1 MGRGVTIRKRNPH
14 ANRCGCGCLTQADLM
29 IRRSHCLYSGFA
41 DCGSFQISALATA
54 LSFSGGRSPFGMGR
68 PLSSAHT
75 LPSELS
81 PNLASLASPL
91 LEELTDSGW

>member
-1 MGRGVTIRKRNPH
+1 
-14 ANRCGCGCLTQADLM
+14 M

-41 DCGSFQISALATA
+41 DCGSFQISALETP
-54 LSFSGGRSPFGMGR
+54 LSFSCGHSPLGMGR
-68 PLSSAHT
+68 PLLGAHT

-81 PNLASLASPL
+81 PHLASLAPPL